1 MSRYSTN
8 SFIHVFGSRVTGCLH
23 DPNALVDHHAQV
35 IVVVDGVHYRRE
47 VEINGKLLLPY
58 NTDTDYIH

>member
-1 MSRYSTN
+1 
-8 SFIHVFGSRVTGCLH
+8 VTGCLH